1 MRAFTRPLPQR
12 TGEKLRAIRQRLAL
26 SQTEMKERLR
36 FQGHYGRI
44 SEYEIGKR
52 YPSVLTLLLYA
63 RVAGI
68 TIDDLVDDEIELKF
82 Y

>member
-1 MRAFTRPLPQR
+1 MKPNTRPMPLR
-12 TGEKLRAIRQRLAL
+12 TGEKLRAIRQHFAL
-26 SQTEMKERLR
+26 SQTEMKRRLE
-36 FQGHYGRI
+36 FGGHYGRI

-68 TIDDLVDDEIELKF
+68 HIDDLVDDEIELKF
-82 Y
+82 